1 MVTITD
7 ISQELGVST
16 ATVSRALNHSRLVGS
31 EMTGKICEA
40 AEKMGYKKR
49 EIRRHRGRGILNIKL
64 VLPRHEEPERALFYD
79 LASLIEGIGSGFKLC
94 GINLL
99 CEPTTPTFKPYP
111 HKKGGD
117 IDAFIFAFHQPSP
130 AAVAELRQT
139 GTPFV
144 ILNRDIRN
152 LPCVASENAAGM
164 DLLVGHLQNQRGKF
178 KPAYVS
184 FNGLGQI
191 DSERLAGLAK
201 SCEIRGINFD
211 QKKDAHYFNDVR
223 SVKSAEISSLA
234 KRYDALVCVN
244 DIIGTVVLSEL
255 DRLGIDVPKQV
266 AVTGF
271 DDSPVR
277 QLSRPLLTTISMPV
291 GLLAKSAASR
301 LESEIIEH
309 VRHDSTLRV
318 LGSLIVGESS

>member
-7 ISQELGVST
+7 ISEKLGVST
-16 ATVSRALNHSRLVGS
+16 ATVSRALNQSRLVNPDLS
-31 EMTGKICEA
+31 KKIRKTA
-40 AEKMGYKKR
+40 DRMGYKKR

-79 LASLIEGIGSGFKLC
+79 LASLIEGVRNGFKRC

-99 CEPTTPTFKPYP
+99 CEPTGPDFKPYP

-117 IDAFIFAFHQPSP
+117 LNGFIFAFHQPSI
-130 AAVAELRQT
+130 AVVEELREI
-139 GTPFV
+139 GTPFAV
-144 ILNRDIRN
+144 LNRDIEG
-152 LPCVASENAAGM
+152 LPCVASENGLGM
-164 DLLVGHLQNQRGKF
+164 DLLVEHLIAQRGQF
-178 KPAYVS
+178 KPAFVS
-184 FNGLGQI
+184 LKGLGQI
-191 DSERLAGLAK
+191 DQERLAGLAS
-201 SCEIRGINFD
+201 SCKARRIAFD
-211 QKKDAHYFNDVR
+211 PETDTHYFHDVR
-223 SVKSAEISSLA
+223 SVKSADIASLIE
-234 KRYDALVCVN
+234 KYDALICVN

-255 DRLGIDVPKQV
+255 DRLGIDVPTKV

-291 GLLAKSAASR
+291 SLLAESAASR

-309 VRHDSTLRV
+309 ARHDSTLRV
-318 LGSLIVGESS
+318 PGTLIVGESS